1 LRKTWLICV
10 SQIHWD
16 KAQNHWRDKLM
27 SNGKNPLQTIHA
39 LFILLLSIPLIW
51 PGLPIWLYQFLISS
65 GTCTFSLRPQKKL
78 EEFFSTDRKL
88 LGWED
93 IWANPKDTTQLHLK
107 LSLCHVWNRK
117 QAMLVTSLHPWF
129 SSNQNGISHLSIW
142 NPKNLRST
150 HKIC

>member
-1 LRKTWLICV
+1 MHICV
-10 SQIHWD
+10 LQIHWD

-27 SNGKNPLQTIHA
+27 SNGKNRLQTIHA
-39 LFILLLSIPLIW
+39 LFSLLLSISLIW
-51 PGLPIWLYQFLISS
+51 PRLPICLYQLFISS
-65 GTCTFSLRPQKKL
+65 DTCTFPLHPQKKL
-78 EEFFSTDRKL
+78 EELMEL

-107 LSLCHVWNRK
+107 LNMCHVWNRK
-117 QAMLVTSLHPWF
+117 QAMLVASLGPWF
-129 SSNQNGISHLSIW
+129 LSNQNGISYLSIW